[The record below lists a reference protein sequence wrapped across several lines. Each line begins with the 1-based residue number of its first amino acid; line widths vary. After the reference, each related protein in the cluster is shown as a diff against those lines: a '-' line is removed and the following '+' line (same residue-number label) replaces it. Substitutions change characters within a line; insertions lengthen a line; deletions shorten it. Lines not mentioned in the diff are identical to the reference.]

1 MSDRLLLVEDDK
13 SLGYILK
20 EYLELNDFQVNWARD
35 GEEGLSIFKENDF
48 DLCILDI
55 MMPKKDGFAL
65 AREMQEMDRQTP
77 FIFLTAKTLKVDKL
91 KAFNMGA
98 DDYIVKPVDE
108 ELLIA
113 RIRAII
119 RRYATSSSTST
130 SEDTVYTIGS
140 YTFNYETRS
149 ISRNGDSR
157 TLTEREADLL
167 LLLCKQKSSI
177 LKRDEALRKIWGE
190 SDYFNRRIM
199 DVYIS
204 KLRKY
209 LSEDPSIKIENVHG
223 KGFILK
229 DNG

>member
-20 EYLELNDFQVNWARD
+20 EYLELNDFRVQWARD
-35 GEEGLSIFKENDF
+35 GEEGLSIYKKNEF

-119 RRYATSSSTST
+119 RRSATSSSPSM

-167 LLLCKQKSSI
+167 LMLCNKKSSL

-209 LSEDPSIKIENVHG
+209 LSEDPSVKIENVHG

-229 DNG
+229 DNS